1 MQPIVQ
7 TATTELIVDGERA
20 KQELTLIEEKIKTI
34 DKQIREARKTG
45 DAQLVKS
52 LKDQKN
58 QLLANRKALQK
69 EAIEVNKILNN
80 LSTAKPKELNA
91 TIRELTRQLSDPK
104 IKRGSQDWKF
114 LNEQIHR
121 CKKELNQVNAEL
133 QVGESRWAKANN
145 LIGKYAGMIGA
156 AIAVLTGI
164 TLAFSKF
171 RQERDALEESAADLK
186 ALTGLDDNSIS
197 WLKKQAQKLS
207 TTVTEEGIRIRQS
220 STEILEAY
228 KLVGSAKPEL
238 LGNKEALAEVTKQ
251 TLILA
256 SASGMR
262 LVDAVDATTL
272 ALNQYGDGADQA
284 ARYTNALAAGSKYGS
299 AAVESQ
305 TKAIKA
311 SGVAAA
317 SAKIPIEQLI
327 ATIETLG
334 EKGIK
339 DEIAGTGLKKFFL
352 TLQTGADSTNP
363 KVVGLNQALSNL
375 AKQQMTAADIK
386 AKFGEEGYNVAS
398 VLINEA
404 EKVEYYTKA
413 VTGTTVAIE
422 QAITKS
428 ETAAAK
434 RDQAKNK
441 LTELGIELIEQ
452 LNPAILSAM
461 NLTTSWTKKLVNLI
475 SWINKNSFEI
485 GLCISAIGLY
495 TVAVNRATLADKAK
509 VLWTEKDIT
518 AIRKLYLL
526 LASNPWIA
534 IGTAIAA
541 VTVYLYKY
549 VARISEAEKASR
561 EFRKEL
567 AKEQLEASFLFDALK
582 KANEGTD
589 TRRKLIQTINEKY
602 GQYLTNQLTEK
613 SNWEDIDT
621 ALKQVNSSLET
632 QIAMRMKSDAGSSI
646 TEGYI
651 DNIADKYDYI
661 RKQVASQSSD
671 EIANLYVADLKA
683 LMQAGG
689 KTAYEMSQELRKK
702 YAKDNSHNILTAS
715 GYRDLMRIKRATDEY
730 KQNMAELDQK
740 FAFMNSPTPP
750 SNSSTT
756 GGSGDG
762 KEEEK
767 KKSLLQIQK
776 DLRAEAEKMP
786 ETTEAEIAAKN
797 RKLEVIDAE
806 IARLKALGNVKKS
819 TELQSKKDAKKR
831 KEEEKQRKALE
842 KELKNSDQTYAAI
855 KNAEKAKYFNQE
867 IKNEALYNKHIEMI
881 EMASLDNRIR
891 LMKEY
896 GQKSD
901 TEEEKLMNKRI
912 AFLKKYGKKITL
924 SDYMGNVQ
932 PEEEKEDP
940 ELDGLIE
947 RTKRSYTYKQAALLD
962 QYQKG
967 LITQK
972 EYQEQERQLLE
983 EHLEQMLASRINFAN
998 QVSQI
1003 ASQAS
1008 QLVSIL
1014 SQREELAIENKY
1026 AAQLKAAKGNAA
1038 KTAALEEQME
1048 EEKKAVKKKYADID
1062 FAITAAQIIASTSAA
1077 IMQLWVKPGFP
1088 AAIPLTALVGATGIA
1103 QLLLANEQ
1111 RQQVKN
1117 LWTGGYTPSGPWDEP
1132 KGIVHSEEFVGNRF
1146 AVRNKAV
1153 NKVFKMIDVAQK
1165 NNTIA
1170 KINETDIIRA
1180 LGGLPVTSPVMEPVH
1195 PDAPSDP
1202 DPYITEALFLLST
1215 TIKDLKKQMQ
1225 EGTLARTYVTGDG
1238 GTKSARDKYDKM
1250 LKNVTRY
1257 SKKS

>member
-20 KQELTLIEEKIKTI
+20 KQELKLVKDRIKEV
-34 DKQIREARKTG
+34 DKELRKARKAG
-45 DAQLVKS
+45 DEQLVKS
-52 LKDQKN
+52 LKAQKN
-58 QLLANRKALQK
+58 QLIENRRALQQ
-69 EAIEVNKILNN
+69 EAVEVNRILNN
-80 LSTAKPKELNA
+80 LSSAKPKELNQ
-91 TIRELTRQLSDPK
+91 TIKSLTKQLNDPA
-104 IKRGSQDWKF
+104 IKRGSQEWKF
-114 LNEQIHR
+114 LNDQIHR
-121 CKKELNQVNAEL
+121 CRQELNQVNSEL
-133 QVGESRWAKANN
+133 QLGESRWTKANN

-156 AIAVLTGI
+156 VIAVLTGI

-186 ALTGLDDNSIS
+186 ALTGLDDDSIA
-197 WLKKQAQKLS
+197 WLRGQAQKLS

-305 TKAIKA
+305 TKAIKTT
-311 SGVAAA
+311 GVAAA

-327 ATIETLG
+327 GTIETLG

-352 TLQTGADSTNP
+352 TLQTGSDTTNP
-363 KVVGLNQALSNL
+363 KVVGLTQALENL
-375 AKQQMTAADIK
+375 SKQQMTAAEIK

-422 QAITKS
+422 QAVTKS

-441 LTELGIELIEQ
+441 LTELGIELIDQ

-461 NLTTSWTKKLVNLI
+461 NLTTSWTKKLVTLI
-475 SWINKNSFEI
+475 TWINKNKTEVAICTSI
-485 GLCISAIGLY
+485 IGLY
-495 TVAVNRATLADKAK
+495 TIAVNRSVLADKAK
-509 VLWTEKDIT
+509 AVWTGKLIASVQKLFLLLRNNPWSFWITVIT
-518 AIRKLYLL
+518 A
-526 LASNPWIA
+526 AGAA
-534 IGTAIAA
+534 I
-541 VTVYLYKY
+541 YKY
-549 VARISEAEKASR
+549 ATHISEAEKASR
-561 EFRKEL
+561 QFRKEL
-567 AKEQLEASFLFDALK
+567 AQEQLEAGYLFDALK
-582 KANEGTD
+582 KANKGTD
-589 TRRKLIQTINEKY
+589 TRRKLIQTINDKY

-613 SNWEDIDT
+613 SNWEDIDA
-621 ALKQVNSSLET
+621 ALKQVNTSLET
-632 QIAMRMKSDAGSSI
+632 QIAMRMKTEAGSSI

-651 DNIADKYDYI
+651 DNVAEKYDYI
-661 RKQVASQSSD
+661 RKQIVGQSSED
-671 EIANLYVADLKA
+671 IANLYVSDLKS
-683 LMQAGG
+683 LMQSGG
-689 KTAYEMSQELRKK
+689 KTAYEMFQEL
-702 YAKDNSHNILTAS
+702 KDRYGNVLTSSA
-715 GYRDLMRIKRATDEY
+715 YRDLMRIKRITEDY
-730 KQNMAELDQK
+730 KNDMAELDQK
-740 FAFMNSPTPP
+740 FSFMNPPTPP
-750 SNSSTT
+750 SSGSDT
-756 GGSGDG
+756 GGSGGG

-776 DLRAEAEKMP
+776 DLREEAEKMP

-797 RKLEVIDAE
+797 RKIEVIDTE
-806 IARLKALGNVKKS
+806 IARLKALGSIKKN
-819 TELQSKKDAKKR
+819 ESKQQKDA
-831 KEEEKQRKALE
+831 EKQKKALE
-842 KELKNSDQTYAAI
+842 KALKDSDQTFAAV
-855 KNAEKAKYFNQE
+855 KNSEKEKYYNQE

-891 LMKEY
+891 LMKEH

-901 TEEEKLMNKRI
+901 AEEEKLMNKRI
-912 AFLKKYGKKITL
+912 AFLKKYGKKL
-924 SDYMGNVQ
+924 NFADYIGDVKI
-932 PEEEKEDP
+932 EDEKEDP
-940 ELDGLIE
+940 EVERLIE
-947 RTKRSYTYKQAALLD
+947 RTKKSYEYKQAALLD
-962 QYQKG
+962 QYEKG

-972 EYQEQERQLLE
+972 EYQEQERELQE
-983 EHLEQMLASRINFAN
+983 EHLETMLSKQINYAN
-998 QVSQI
+998 QVAQI

-1008 QLVSIL
+1008 QLVSKL
-1014 SQREELAIENKY
+1014 SQSEELAIENKY
-1026 AAQLKAAKGNAA
+1026 AAQLKAAKGNAK

-1062 FAITAAQIIASTSAA
+1062 FAMTAAQIIANTAA
-1077 IMQLWVKPGFP
+1077 GVMQIWATTPFP
-1088 AAIPLTALVGATGIA
+1088 INIPLAALVGATGIA
-1103 QLLLANEQ
+1103 QLSIANKQ
-1111 RQQVKN
+1111 RQQIKN
-1117 LWTGGYTPSGPWDEP
+1117 LWTGGFTDQGPWDEP

-1170 KINETDIIRA
+1170 TINETDIMRA
-1180 LGGLPVTSPVMEPVH
+1180 LGGLPVNNTA
-1195 PDAPSDP
+1195 PDIVYQNTPAGTDSHV
-1202 DPYITEALFLLST
+1202 IETLMLLSST
-1215 TIKDLKKQMQ
+1215 VRDLKKQLQ
-1225 EGTLARTYVTGDG
+1225 EGTLARTYVTGEG
-1238 GTKSARDKYDKM
+1238 GTKTARDKYDKL

-1257 SKKS
+1257 TKKS

>member
-1 MQPIVQ
+1 MQPIQQ
-7 TATTELIVDGERA
+7 TATTELIIDGERA
-20 KQELTLIEEKIKTI
+20 KQELTLIEEKVKSV

-58 QLLANRKALQK
+58 QLLVNRKALQK
-69 EAIEVNKILNN
+69 EAIEVNRILNN

-114 LNEQIHR
+114 LNEQIRR
-121 CKKELNQVNAEL
+121 CKKELSQVNAEL
-133 QVGESRWAKANN
+133 QVGESRWTKANN

-156 AIAVLTGI
+156 VIAVLTGI

-186 ALTGLDDNSIS
+186 ALTGLDDDSIA
-197 WLKKQAQKLS
+197 WLKGQAQKLS

-256 SASGMR
+256 NASGMR

-305 TKAIKA
+305 TKAIKT

-327 ATIETLG
+327 GTIETLG

-352 TLQTGADSTNP
+352 TLQTGSDTTNP
-363 KVVGLNQALSNL
+363 KVVGLSKALENL
-375 AKQQMTAADIK
+375 SKQQMTAAEIK

-404 EKVEYYTKA
+404 EKVDYYTKA

-422 QAITKS
+422 QAMTKS

-441 LTELGIELIEQ
+441 LTELGIELIDQ

-475 SWINKNSFEI
+475 SWISKNSSEI
-485 GLCISAIGLY
+485 GLCAGAIAVY
-495 TVAVNRATLADKAK
+495 TVAVNSSVIADKAK
-509 VLWTEKDIT
+509 ALWTGKVIT
-518 AIRKLYLL
+518 SVRKLYLL

-534 IGTAIAA
+534 VGTAIAA
-541 VTVYLYKY
+541 ATIYLYKY
-549 VARISEAEKASR
+549 VTQTSEAEKASR

-567 AKEQLEASFLFDALK
+567 AQEQLEAGFLFDALK
-582 KANEGTD
+582 KTNEGTD

-632 QIAMRMKSDAGSSI
+632 QIAMKMKTNAGSSI
-646 TEGYI
+646 TENYI
-651 DNIADKYDYI
+651 DNVADKYNYI
-661 RKQVASQSSD
+661 RKQIAGQSSED
-671 EIANLYVADLKA
+671 IANIYVSDLKA
-683 LMQAGG
+683 MMQAGG
-689 KTAYEMSQELRKK
+689 KTAYEMFEELKGR
-702 YAKDNSHNILTAS
+702 YGNVLTSSA
-715 GYRDLMRIKRATDEY
+715 YRDLMRIKRLSDDY
-730 KQNMAELDQK
+730 KQDMAELDQK
-740 FAFMNSPTPP
+740 FTFMTPPTPSESP
-750 SNSSTT
+750 GTS
-756 GGSGDG
+756 GSGG
-762 KEEEK
+762 EGSEEDK
-767 KKSLLQIQK
+767 KKSLLLIQK
-776 DLRAEAEKMP
+776 ELREEAEKMP

-797 RKLEVIDAE
+797 RKIEVIDAE
-806 IARLKALGNVKKS
+806 IARLKSLGNLKR
-819 TELQSKKDAKKR
+819 TQSKQD
-831 KEEEKQRKALE
+831 KEEAKQKKALE
-842 KELKNSDQTYAAI
+842 KALKDSDQTFAAV
-855 KNAEKAKYFNQE
+855 KNAEKAKYYNQE

-891 LMKEY
+891 LMKEH
-896 GQKSD
+896 GQKSNA
-901 TEEEKLMNKRI
+901 EEEKLMNKRI
-912 AFLKKYGKKITL
+912 AFLKKYGKKL
-924 SDYMGNVQ
+924 NFADYIGDVKV
-932 PEEEKEDP
+932 EDEKEDP
-940 ELDGLIE
+940 EVERLIE
-947 RTKRSYTYKQAALLD
+947 RTKRSYEYKQAALID
-962 QYQKG
+962 QYEKG

-972 EYQEQERQLLE
+972 EYQEQERELQE
-983 EHLEQMLASRINFAN
+983 EHLETMLSKQINYAN
-998 QVSQI
+998 QVAQI

-1008 QLVSIL
+1008 QLVSKL
-1014 SQREELAIENKY
+1014 SQSEELAIENKY
-1026 AAQLKAAKGNAA
+1026 AAQLKAAKGNAK

-1062 FAITAAQIIASTSAA
+1062 FAITAAQIIATTSAA

-1088 AAIPLTALVGATGIA
+1088 AAIPLSVLVGATGVA
-1103 QLLLANEQ
+1103 QLALANKQ
-1111 RQQVKN
+1111 RQQIKN
-1117 LWTGGYTPSGPWDEP
+1117 LWTGGYTDQGPWDEP

-1170 KINETDIIRA
+1170 TINETDIIRA
-1180 LGGLPVTSPVMEPVH
+1180 LGGLPVMNPGTNPVYQNTPTE
-1195 PDAPSDP
+1195 P
-1202 DPYITEALFLLST
+1202 DPYITEALFLLSS

-1238 GTKSARDKYDKM
+1238 GTKTARDKFDKL

-1257 SKKS
+1257 TKKS

>member
-20 KQELTLIEEKIKTI
+20 KQELELVKDRIKEV
-34 DKQIREARKTG
+34 DKELRKARKNG
-45 DAQLVKS
+45 DEQLEKS
-52 LKDQKN
+52 LKAQKN
-58 QLLANRKALQK
+58 QLIENRRALQQ
-69 EAIEVNKILNN
+69 EAVEVNRILNN
-80 LSTAKPKELNA
+80 LSSAKPKELNQ
-91 TIRELTRQLSDPK
+91 TIKSLTKQLNDPA
-104 IKRGSQDWKF
+104 IKRGSQEWKF
-114 LNEQIHR
+114 LNDQIHQCR
-121 CKKELNQVNAEL
+121 RELNQVNSEL
-133 QVGESRWAKANN
+133 QLSESRWAKANN
-145 LIGKYAGMIGA
+145 LISKYAGMIGA

-186 ALTGLDDNSIS
+186 ALTGLDDNSIA

-305 TKAIKA
+305 TKAIKT

-363 KVVGLNQALSNL
+363 RVVGLTQALENL

-422 QAITKS
+422 QAVTKS

-461 NLTTSWTKKLVNLI
+461 NLTTSWTKKLVTLI
-475 SWINKNSFEI
+475 TWINKNKTEVAICTSI
-485 GLCISAIGLY
+485 IGLY
-495 TVAVNRATLADKAK
+495 TIAVNRSVLADKAK
-509 VLWTEKDIT
+509 VLWTEKVVT
-518 AIRKLYLL
+518 GLKKMYLVL
-526 LASNPWIA
+526 KSNPWVA
-534 IGTAIAA
+534 LGTVVLGASVA
-541 VTVYLYKY
+541 LYKY
-549 VARISEAEKASR
+549 ATRTTEAEKASR
-561 EFRKEL
+561 NFHKEL
-567 AKEQLEASFLFDALK
+567 SKEQMEAGLLFDALK
-582 KANEGTD
+582 RANEGTD
-589 TRRKLIQTINEKY
+589 TRRQLIQTINEKY
-602 GQYLTNQLTEK
+602 GQFLSNQLTEK
-613 SNWEDIDT
+613 SNWEEINT

-632 QIAMRMKSDAGSSI
+632 QIAMRIKTDTGSTI

-651 DNIADKYDYI
+651 NDVVDDYEKM
-661 RKQVASQSSD
+661 RTLVSKRSSKD
-671 EIANLYVADLKA
+671 IANHLVSDLKQ
-683 LMQAGG
+683 LIQAGTKNTG
-689 KTAYEMSQELRKK
+689 EIYSELQGR
-702 YAKDNSHNILTAS
+702 YNNVVQYD
-715 GYRDLMRIKRATDEY
+715 GYKLIAEIKRRTAQY
-730 KQNMAELDQK
+730 KQSMAKLDEK
-740 FAFMNSPTPP
+740 FSFATPP
-750 SNSSTT
+750 SPHPENSGT
-756 GGSGDG
+756 GGANG
-762 KEEEK
+762 KSSEEEK

-776 DLRAEAEKMP
+776 ELREEAEKMP

-797 RKLEVIDAE
+797 RKIEVIDTE
-806 IARLKALGNVKKS
+806 IARLKSLGSIKKND
-819 TELQSKKDAKKR
+819 SKQQ
-831 KEEEKQRKALE
+831 KEEQKQKKALE
-842 KELKNSDQTYAAI
+842 KALKDSDQTFAAA
-855 KNAEKAKYFNQE
+855 KNAEKAKFYNQE

-891 LMKEY
+891 LMKEH

-901 TEEEKLMNKRI
+901 AEEEKLMNKRI
-912 AFLKKYGKKITL
+912 AFLKNYGKKLTL
-924 SDYMGNVQ
+924 SDYMGDVK

-940 ELDGLIE
+940 EVDRLIE
-947 RTKRSYTYKQAALLD
+947 RTKRSYAYKQAALLD

-972 EYQEQERQLLE
+972 EYQEQERELQE
-983 EHLEQMLASRINFAN
+983 EHLNTMLSAQINYAN
-998 QVSQI
+998 QVAQV

-1008 QLVSIL
+1008 QLVSQL
-1014 SQREELAIENKY
+1014 CQREELAVENKY
-1026 AAQLKAAKGNAA
+1026 AAQLKAAKGNAT

-1048 EEKKAVKKKYADID
+1048 EEKKAIKKKYADID

-1077 IMQLWVKPGFP
+1077 IMELWVKPGFP
-1088 AAIPLTALVGATGIA
+1088 AAIPLTALVGATGLA

-1117 LWTGGYTPSGPWDEP
+1117 LWVGGYTPSGPWDEP

-1180 LGGLPVTSPVMEPVH
+1180 LGGLPVMNPDIAPVYEN
-1195 PDAPSDP
+1195 APSEP
-1202 DPYITEALFLLST
+1202 DPYITEALYLLTT

-1238 GTKSARDKYDKM
+1238 GTKTARDKYDKL

-1257 SKKS
+1257 TKKS

>member
-7 TATTELIVDGERA
+7 TATTELIVDGEQA
-20 KQELTLIEEKIKTI
+20 KKVLSDINAQIKDV
-34 DKQIREARKTG
+34 DKQIRIARKAG
-45 DAQLVKS
+45 DKQLVKS

-58 QLLANRKALQK
+58 QLLANRRAIEK

-80 LSTAKPKELNA
+80 LSTAKPKELNQ
-91 TIRELTRQLSDPK
+91 TIRELTKQLSDPK
-104 IKRGSQDWKF
+104 IKRGSKDWKF
-114 LNEQIHR
+114 LSEQIQR

-133 QVGESRWAKANN
+133 QVGESRWTKANN

-156 AIAVLTGI
+156 AIAMLTGI
-164 TLAFSKF
+164 TLAISKF
-171 RQERDALEESAADLK
+171 RDERNKKEEAAADLK
-186 ALTGLDDNSIS
+186 ALTGLDDNSIK
-197 WLKKQAQKLS
+197 WLTQQAVKLS
-207 TTVTEEGIRIRQS
+207 TTVSEEGIRIRQS
-220 STEILEAY
+220 STEILDAF

-256 SASGMR
+256 SASGMK
-262 LVDAVDATTL
+262 LTDAVDAVTL

-305 TKAIKA
+305 TKAIKN

-317 SAKIPIEQLI
+317 SAGVSIEQLI
-327 ATIETLG
+327 GTIETLG

-352 TLQTGADSTNP
+352 TLQTGTDSTNP
-363 KVVGLNQALSNL
+363 KVVGLTQALTNL
-375 AKQQMTAADIK
+375 AKQQMTASDIK
-386 AKFGEEGYNVAS
+386 AKFGEEGYNVAA

-404 EKVEYYTKA
+404 EKVENYTKA

-441 LTELGIELIEQ
+441 LSEIGIELIET
-452 LNPAILSAM
+452 LNPAIMGAM
-461 NLTTSWTKKLVNLI
+461 NLTTSWTKKLVTLL
-475 SWINKNSFEI
+475 SWMDKNRTEVA
-485 GLCISAIGLY
+485 LCTSVIVFY
-495 TVAVNRATLADKAK
+495 TTAVNASILADKAK
-509 VLWTEKDIT
+509 TVWTGKVIVSVQ
-518 AIRKLYLL
+518 KLFLIL
-526 LASNPWIA
+526 RNNPW
-534 IGTAIAA
+534 TALA
-541 VTVYLYKY
+541 TVIMTATVSIYKF
-549 VARISEAEKASR
+549 ATRTTEAEKASR
-561 EFRKEL
+561 QFRKEL
-567 AKEQLEASFLFDALK
+567 AQEQLEAGYLFDALK
-582 KANEGTD
+582 KTNESTE
-589 TRRKLIQTINEKY
+589 TRQKLIQTINDKY

-613 SNWEDIDT
+613 SNWKEIDT

-632 QIAMRMKSDAGSSI
+632 QVAMRMKTEAGSAI
-646 TEGYI
+646 TEDYI
-651 DNIADKYDYI
+651 DDVADKYDYI
-661 RKQVASQSSD
+661 RKQIVEQSSED
-671 EIANLYVADLKA
+671 VANLYVSDLKS

-689 KTAYEMSQELRKK
+689 KTAYEMSKELKES
-702 YAKDNSHNILTAS
+702 YGNVLTSSA
-715 GYRDLMRIKRATDEY
+715 YRDLMRIKRLTDKY
-730 KQNMAELDQK
+730 KREMNELDQK
-740 FAFMNSPTPP
+740 FAFMNTSSRL
-750 SNSSTT
+750 SNV
-756 GGSGDG
+756 SGADSVNG
-762 KEEEK
+762 KEEEEK
-767 KKSLLQIQK
+767 NKSLLQIQK
-776 DLRAEAEKMP
+776 DLREEAEKMP
-786 ETTEAEIAAKN
+786 ETTEAEIIAKN
-797 RKLEVIDAE
+797 RKIEVIDTE
-806 IARLKALGNVKKS
+806 IARLKALGIIKKS
-819 TELQSKKDAKKR
+819 TELQDKKDAKKK

-842 KELKNSDQTYAAI
+842 KALKDSDQTFAAI
-855 KNAEKAKYFNQE
+855 KNAEKAKFYNQE
-867 IKNEALYNKHIEMI
+867 IKNEALFNKHIEMI
-881 EMASLDNRIR
+881 EMASLDSRIQ
-891 LMKEY
+891 LMKQF

-901 TEEEKLMNKRI
+901 MEAEKLMNKRI

-924 SDYMGNVQ
+924 SDYMGDVQ

-940 ELDGLIE
+940 EVDRLIE
-947 RTKRSYTYKQAALLD
+947 RTKKSYAYKQAALLD

-972 EYQEQERQLLE
+972 EYQEQERELLE
-983 EHLEQMLASRINFAN
+983 EHLEQMLASRINFSN
-998 QVSQI
+998 QASQV

-1008 QLVSIL
+1008 QLVSTL
-1014 SQREELAIENKY
+1014 SQREELAVENKY
-1026 AAQLKAAKGNAA
+1026 AAQLKAAKGNAT

-1117 LWTGGYTPSGPWDEP
+1117 LWTGGYTDSGKWDEP
-1132 KGIVHSEEFVGNRF
+1132 KGIVHAEEFVGNRF

-1153 NKVFKMIDVAQK
+1153 NKVFRMIDVAQK

-1170 KINETDIIRA
+1170 TINESDIIKT
-1180 LGGLPVTSPVMEPVH
+1180 LGGQPVINPATNPIYPN
-1195 PDAPSDP
+1195 APTEP
-1202 DPYITEALFLLST
+1202 DPYLTEAFYLLST
-1215 TIKDLKKQMQ
+1215 TIKDLKIQLQ
-1225 EGTLARTYVTGDG
+1225 NGTLARTYVTGDG

-1257 SKKS
+1257 SKKV

>member
-1 MQPIVQ
+1 MQPIQQ
-7 TATTELIVDGERA
+7 TATTELIIDGERA
-20 KQELTLIEEKIKTI
+20 KQELTLIEEKVKSV

-69 EAIEVNKILNN
+69 EAIEVNRILNN

-114 LNEQIHR
+114 LNDQIRR
-121 CKKELNQVNAEL
+121 CKKELSQVNAEL
-133 QVGESRWAKANN
+133 QVGESRWTKANN

-156 AIAVLTGI
+156 VIAVLTGI

-186 ALTGLDDNSIS
+186 ALTGLDDDSIA
-197 WLKKQAQKLS
+197 WLKGQAQKLS

-305 TKAIKA
+305 TKAIKT

-327 ATIETLG
+327 GTIETLG

-352 TLQTGADSTNP
+352 TLQTGSDTTNP
-363 KVVGLNQALSNL
+363 KVVGLTQALENL
-375 AKQQMTAADIK
+375 NKQQMTAAEIK

-422 QAITKS
+422 QAVTKS

-441 LTELGIELIEQ
+441 LTELGIELIDQ

-461 NLTTSWTKKLVNLI
+461 NLTTSWTKKLVTLI
-475 SWINKNSFEI
+475 TWINKNKTEVALCTGII
-485 GLCISAIGLY
+485 GIY
-495 TVAVNRATLADKAK
+495 TVAVNRSVLADKTKA
-509 VLWTEKDIT
+509 LWTGNVVAGLK
-518 AIRKLYLL
+518 KLYLVL
-526 LASNPWIA
+526 KSNPWVTL
-534 IGTAIAA
+534 GTLILGASVA
-541 VTVYLYKY
+541 LYKY
-549 VARISEAEKASR
+549 ATRTSEAEKASR
-561 EFRKEL
+561 DFRKEL
-567 AKEQLEASFLFDALK
+567 AKEQMEAGLLFDALK
-582 KANEGTD
+582 RANEGTN
-589 TRRKLIQTINEKY
+589 TRRQLIQTINEKY
-602 GQYLTNQLTEK
+602 GQFLSNQLTEK
-613 SNWEDIDT
+613 SNWEEINT

-632 QIAMRMKSDAGSSI
+632 QIAMRIKTETGSTI

-651 DNIADKYDYI
+651 NDVVDDYEKM
-661 RKQVASQSSD
+661 RTLVSKRSSKD
-671 EIANLYVADLKA
+671 IANHLVSDLKQ
-683 LMQAGG
+683 LIQAGTKNTG
-689 KTAYEMSQELRKK
+689 EIYSELQGRYNNVVQYDGYKLISEIKQRTA
-702 YAKDNSHNILTAS
+702 
-715 GYRDLMRIKRATDEY
+715 EY
-730 KQNMAELDQK
+730 KRSMAELDEK
-740 FAFMNSPTPP
+740 FSFTTTPSPH
-750 SNSSTT
+750 SNSSGTGNAGG
-756 GGSGDG
+756 GGS
-762 KEEEK
+762 EEEK

-776 DLRAEAEKMP
+776 DLREEAEKMP

-797 RKLEVIDAE
+797 RKIEVIDAE
-806 IARLKALGNVKKS
+806 IARLKSLGNLKG
-819 TELQSKKDAKKR
+819 TQAKQD
-831 KEEEKQRKALE
+831 KEEAKQKKALE
-842 KELKNSDQTYAAI
+842 KALKDSDQTFAVV
-855 KNAEKAKYFNQE
+855 KNAEKAKYYNQE

-881 EMASLDNRIR
+881 EMASLDNRIH
-891 LMKEY
+891 LMKEH

-901 TEEEKLMNKRI
+901 AEEEKLMNKRI
-912 AFLKKYGKKITL
+912 AFLKKYGKKLNFT
-924 SDYMGNVQ
+924 DYIDDIKV
-932 PEEEKEDP
+932 EEEKEDP
-940 ELDGLIE
+940 EVERLIE
-947 RTKRSYTYKQAALLD
+947 RTKKSYEYKQAALLD
-962 QYQKG
+962 QYEKG

-972 EYQEQERQLLE
+972 EYQEQERELQE
-983 EHLEQMLASRINFAN
+983 EHLETMLSKQINYAN
-998 QVSQI
+998 QVAQI

-1008 QLVSIL
+1008 QLVSKL
-1014 SQREELAIENKY
+1014 SQSEELTIENKY
-1026 AAQLKAAKGNAA
+1026 AAQLKAAKGNAK

-1062 FAITAAQIIASTSAA
+1062 FAITAAQIIATTSAA

-1088 AAIPLTALVGATGIA
+1088 AAIPLSVLVGATGVA
-1103 QLLLANEQ
+1103 QLALANKQ
-1111 RQQVKN
+1111 RQQIKN
-1117 LWTGGYTPSGPWDEP
+1117 LWTGGYTDQGPWDEP

-1153 NKVFKMIDVAQK
+1153 NKVFKMIDIAQK

-1170 KINETDIIRA
+1170 TINETDIMRA
-1180 LGGLPVTSPVMEPVH
+1180 LGDLPVNNTAPDIVYQNSP
-1195 PDAPSDP
+1195 AGTDP
-1202 DPYITEALFLLST
+1202 HIIETLMLLST
-1215 TIKDLKKQMQ
+1215 TVNDLKKQLQ

-1238 GTKSARDKYDKM
+1238 GTKTARDKYDKL

-1257 SKKS
+1257 TKKS

>member
-1 MQPIVQ
+1 MQPIQQ
-7 TATTELIVDGERA
+7 TATTELIIDGERA
-20 KQELTLIEEKIKTI
+20 KQELTLIEEKVKSV

-69 EAIEVNKILNN
+69 EAIEVNRILNN

-114 LNEQIHR
+114 LNDQIRR
-121 CKKELNQVNAEL
+121 CKKELSQVNAEL
-133 QVGESRWAKANN
+133 QVGESRWTKANN

-156 AIAVLTGI
+156 VIAVLTGI

-186 ALTGLDDNSIS
+186 ALTGLDDDSIA
-197 WLKKQAQKLS
+197 WLKGQAQKLS

-305 TKAIKA
+305 TKAIKT

-327 ATIETLG
+327 GTIETLG

-352 TLQTGADSTNP
+352 TLQTGSDTTNP
-363 KVVGLNQALSNL
+363 KVVGLSKALENL
-375 AKQQMTAADIK
+375 SKQQMTAAEIK

-404 EKVEYYTKA
+404 EKVDYYTKA

-422 QAITKS
+422 QAMTKS

-441 LTELGIELIEQ
+441 LTELGIELIDQ

-461 NLTTSWTKKLVNLI
+461 NLTTSWTKKLVTLI
-475 SWINKNSFEI
+475 TWINKNKTEVALCTGII
-485 GLCISAIGLY
+485 GIY
-495 TVAVNRATLADKAK
+495 TVAVNRSVLADKTKA
-509 VLWTEKDIT
+509 LWTGNVVAGLK
-518 AIRKLYLL
+518 KLYLVL
-526 LASNPWIA
+526 KSNPWVA
-534 IGTAIAA
+534 LGTLILGASVA
-541 VTVYLYKY
+541 LYKY
-549 VARISEAEKASR
+549 ATRTSEAEKASR
-561 EFRKEL
+561 DFRKEL
-567 AKEQLEASFLFDALK
+567 AKEQMEAGLLFDALK
-582 KANEGTD
+582 RTNEGTD
-589 TRRKLIQTINEKY
+589 TRRQLIQTINEKY
-602 GQYLTNQLTEK
+602 GQFLSNQLTEK
-613 SNWEDIDT
+613 SNWEEINT

-632 QIAMRMKSDAGSSI
+632 QIAMRIKTETGSTI

-651 DNIADKYDYI
+651 NDVVDDYEKM
-661 RKQVASQSSD
+661 RTLVSKRSSKD
-671 EIANLYVADLKA
+671 IANHLVSDLKQ
-683 LMQAGG
+683 LIQAGTKNTG
-689 KTAYEMSQELRKK
+689 EIYSELQGR
-702 YAKDNSHNILTAS
+702 YNNVVQYD
-715 GYRDLMRIKRATDEY
+715 GYRLISEIKQRTAEY
-730 KQNMAELDQK
+730 RRSMAELDEK
-740 FAFMNSPTPP
+740 FSFTTTPSPH
-750 SNSSTT
+750 SNGSGTGNAGS
-756 GGSGDG
+756 GGS
-762 KEEEK
+762 EEEK

-776 DLRAEAEKMP
+776 DLREEAEKMP

-797 RKLEVIDAE
+797 RKIEVIDAE
-806 IARLKALGNVKKS
+806 IARLKSLGNLKG
-819 TELQSKKDAKKR
+819 TQAKQD
-831 KEEEKQRKALE
+831 KEEAKQKKALE
-842 KELKNSDQTYAAI
+842 KALKDSDQTFAAV
-855 KNAEKAKYFNQE
+855 KNAEKAKYYNQE

-891 LMKEY
+891 LMKEH
-896 GQKSD
+896 GKKSD
-901 TEEEKLMNKRI
+901 AEEEKLMNKRI
-912 AFLKKYGKKITL
+912 AFLKKYGKKL
-924 SDYMGNVQ
+924 NFADYIGDVKV
-932 PEEEKEDP
+932 EDEKEDP
-940 ELDGLIE
+940 EVERLIE
-947 RTKRSYTYKQAALLD
+947 RTKRSYEYKQAALID
-962 QYQKG
+962 QYEKG

-972 EYQEQERQLLE
+972 EYQEQERELQE
-983 EHLEQMLASRINFAN
+983 EHLETMLSKQINYAN
-998 QVSQI
+998 QVAQI

-1008 QLVSIL
+1008 QLVSKL
-1014 SQREELAIENKY
+1014 SQSEELAIENKY
-1026 AAQLKAAKGNAA
+1026 AAQLKAAKGNAK

-1062 FAITAAQIIASTSAA
+1062 FAITAAQIIATTSAA

-1088 AAIPLTALVGATGIA
+1088 AAIPLSVLVGATGVA
-1103 QLLLANEQ
+1103 QLALANKQ
-1111 RQQVKN
+1111 RQQIKN
-1117 LWTGGYTPSGPWDEP
+1117 LWTGGYTDQGPWDEP

-1170 KINETDIIRA
+1170 TINETDIIRA
-1180 LGGLPVTSPVMEPVH
+1180 LGGLPVMNPGTNPVYQNTPTE
-1195 PDAPSDP
+1195 P
-1202 DPYITEALFLLST
+1202 DPYITEALFLLSS

-1238 GTKSARDKYDKM
+1238 GTKTARDKFDKL

-1257 SKKS
+1257 TKKS

>member
-1 MQPIVQ
+1 MQPIQQ
-7 TATTELIVDGERA
+7 TATTELIIDGERA
-20 KQELTLIEEKIKTI
+20 KQELTLIEEKVKSV

-69 EAIEVNKILNN
+69 EAIEVNRILNN

-114 LNEQIHR
+114 LNDQIRR
-121 CKKELNQVNAEL
+121 CKKELSQVNAEL
-133 QVGESRWAKANN
+133 QVGESRWTKANN
-145 LIGKYAGMIGA
+145 LIGKYAGMIGTV
-156 AIAVLTGI
+156 IAVLTGI

-186 ALTGLDDNSIS
+186 ALTGLDDDSIA
-197 WLKKQAQKLS
+197 WLKGQAQKLS

-305 TKAIKA
+305 TKAIKT

-327 ATIETLG
+327 GTIETLG

-339 DEIAGTGLKKFFL
+339 DEIAGTGLTKFFL
-352 TLQTGADSTNP
+352 TLQTGSDTTNP
-363 KVVGLNQALSNL
+363 KVVGLTQALENL
-375 AKQQMTAADIK
+375 SKQQMTAADIK

-422 QAITKS
+422 QAVTKS

-441 LTELGIELIEQ
+441 LTELGIELIDQ

-475 SWINKNSFEI
+475 SWISKNSSEI
-485 GLCISAIGLY
+485 GLCAGAIAVY
-495 TVAVNRATLADKAK
+495 TIAVNSSVIADKAK
-509 VLWTEKDIT
+509 ALWTGKVIT
-518 AIRKLYLL
+518 SVRKLYLL
-526 LASNPWIA
+526 LASNPWVA
-534 IGTAIAA
+534 VGTAIAA
-541 VTVYLYKY
+541 ATIYLYKY
-549 VARISEAEKASR
+549 VTQTSEAEKASR

-567 AKEQLEASFLFDALK
+567 AQEQLEAGFLFDALK

-632 QIAMRMKSDAGSSI
+632 QIAMKMKTNAGSSI
-646 TEGYI
+646 TENYI
-651 DNIADKYDYI
+651 DNVADKYDYI
-661 RKQVASQSSD
+661 RKQVAGQSSED
-671 EIANLYVADLKA
+671 IANIYVSDLKA
-683 LMQAGG
+683 MMQAGG
-689 KTAYEMSQELRKK
+689 KTAYEMFDELKGR
-702 YAKDNSHNILTAS
+702 YGNVLTSSA
-715 GYRDLMRIKRATDEY
+715 YRDLMRIKRLSDDY
-730 KQNMAELDQK
+730 KQDMVELDQK
-740 FAFMNSPTPP
+740 FTFMTPP
-750 SNSSTT
+750 AHSESSGT
-756 GGSGDG
+756 GGSGG
-762 KEEEK
+762 GSGEEEK

-776 DLRAEAEKMP
+776 DLREEAEKMP

-797 RKLEVIDAE
+797 RKIEVIDAE
-806 IARLKALGNVKKS
+806 IARLKSLGNLKG
-819 TELQSKKDAKKR
+819 TQAKQD
-831 KEEEKQRKALE
+831 KEEAKQKKALE
-842 KELKNSDQTYAAI
+842 KALKDSDQTFAVV
-855 KNAEKAKYFNQE
+855 KNAEKAKYYNQE

-891 LMKEY
+891 LMKEH

-901 TEEEKLMNKRI
+901 AEEEKLMNKRI
-912 AFLKKYGKKITL
+912 AFLKKYGKKLNFT
-924 SDYMGNVQ
+924 DYIGDIKV
-932 PEEEKEDP
+932 EEEKEDP
-940 ELDGLIE
+940 EVERLIE
-947 RTKRSYTYKQAALLD
+947 RTKKSYEYKQAALLD
-962 QYQKG
+962 QYEKG

-972 EYQEQERQLLE
+972 EYQEQERELQE
-983 EHLEQMLASRINFAN
+983 EHLETMLSKQINYAN
-998 QVSQI
+998 QVAQI

-1008 QLVSIL
+1008 QLVSKL
-1014 SQREELAIENKY
+1014 SQSEELAIENKY
-1026 AAQLKAAKGNAA
+1026 AAQLKAAKGNAK

-1062 FAITAAQIIASTSAA
+1062 FAITAAQIIATTSAA

-1088 AAIPLTALVGATGIA
+1088 AAIPLSVLVGATGVA
-1103 QLLLANEQ
+1103 QLALANKQ
-1111 RQQVKN
+1111 RQQIKN
-1117 LWTGGYTPSGPWDEP
+1117 LWTGGYTDQGPWDEP

-1170 KINETDIIRA
+1170 TINETDIIRA
-1180 LGGLPVTSPVMEPVH
+1180 LGGLSVTNPGTNPVYQNTPTE
-1195 PDAPSDP
+1195 P
-1202 DPYITEALFLLST
+1202 DPYITEALFLLSS

-1238 GTKSARDKYDKM
+1238 GTKTARDKFDKL

-1257 SKKS
+1257 TKKS

>member
-7 TATTELIVDGERA
+7 TATTELIIDGEQA
-20 KQELTLIEEKIKTI
+20 KQELSLINEKVKSV
-34 DKQIREARKTG
+34 DKQIRDARKAG

-58 QLLANRKALQK
+58 QLLANRKTLQR
-69 EAIEVNKILNN
+69 EAIEVNRILNN
-80 LSTAKPKELNA
+80 LSTAKPKELNE
-91 TIRELTRQLSDPK
+91 TIRTLTKQLSDPK

-114 LNEQIHR
+114 LNEQIRR
-121 CKKELNQVNAEL
+121 CKKELSQVNAEL
-133 QVGESRWAKANN
+133 QVGESRWTKANN

-156 AIAVLTGI
+156 VIAILTGI

-186 ALTGLDDNSIS
+186 ALTGLDDDSIA
-197 WLKKQAQKLS
+197 WLKGQAQKLS
-207 TTVTEEGIRIRQS
+207 TTITEEGIRIRQS
-220 STEILEAY
+220 STQILEAY

-305 TKAIKA
+305 TKAIKT

-327 ATIETLG
+327 GTIETLG

-352 TLQTGADSTNP
+352 TLQTGSDTTNP
-363 KVVGLNQALSNL
+363 KVVGLSKALENL
-375 AKQQMTAADIK
+375 SKQQMTAAEIK

-422 QAITKS
+422 QAVTKS

-441 LTELGIELIEQ
+441 LTELGIELIDQ

-475 SWINKNSFEI
+475 SWISKNSSEI
-485 GLCISAIGLY
+485 GLCAGAIAVY
-495 TVAVNRATLADKAK
+495 TIAVNSSVIADKAK
-509 VLWTEKDIT
+509 ALWTGKVIT
-518 AIRKLYLL
+518 SVRKLYLL
-526 LASNPWIA
+526 LASNPWVA
-534 IGTAIAA
+534 VGTAIAA
-541 VTVYLYKY
+541 ASIYLYKY
-549 VARISEAEKASR
+549 VTQTSEAEKASR

-567 AKEQLEASFLFDALK
+567 AQEQLEAGFLFNALK

-632 QIAMRMKSDAGSSI
+632 QIAMKMKTNAGSSI
-646 TEGYI
+646 TENYI
-651 DNIADKYDYI
+651 DNVADKYDYI
-661 RKQVASQSSD
+661 RKQVAGQSSED
-671 EIANLYVADLKA
+671 IANIYVSDLKA
-683 LMQAGG
+683 MMQAGG
-689 KTAYEMSQELRKK
+689 KTAYEMFEELKGR
-702 YAKDNSHNILTAS
+702 YGNVLTSSA
-715 GYRDLMRIKRATDEY
+715 YRDLMRIKRLADDY
-730 KQNMAELDQK
+730 KQDMAELDQK
-740 FAFMNSPTPP
+740 FSFMDSPAPL
-750 SNSSTT
+750 SKGSSTGSDT
-756 GGSGDG
+756 GQ
-762 KEEEK
+762 EEEK

-806 IARLKALGNVKKS
+806 IARLKSLGNLKG
-819 TELQSKKDAKKR
+819 TQAKQD
-831 KEEEKQRKALE
+831 KEEAKQKKALE
-842 KELKNSDQTYAAI
+842 KALKNSDQTFAAV
-855 KNAEKAKYFNQE
+855 KNAEKEKYYNQE

-891 LMKEY
+891 LMKEH

-901 TEEEKLMNKRI
+901 AEEEKLMNKRI
-912 AFLKKYGKKITL
+912 AFLKKYGKKLNFT
-924 SDYMGNVQ
+924 DYIGDIKV
-932 PEEEKEDP
+932 EEEKEDP
-940 ELDGLIE
+940 EVERLIE
-947 RTKRSYTYKQAALLD
+947 RTKKSYEYKQAALLD
-962 QYQKG
+962 QYEKG

-972 EYQEQERQLLE
+972 EYQEQERELQE
-983 EHLEQMLASRINFAN
+983 EHLETMLSKQINYAN
-998 QVSQI
+998 QVAQI

-1008 QLVSIL
+1008 QLVSKL
-1014 SQREELAIENKY
+1014 SQSEELAIENKY
-1026 AAQLKAAKGNAA
+1026 AAQLKAAKGNAK

-1062 FAITAAQIIASTSAA
+1062 FAITAAQIIATTSAA

-1088 AAIPLTALVGATGIA
+1088 AAIPLSVLVGATGVA
-1103 QLLLANEQ
+1103 QLALANKQ
-1111 RQQVKN
+1111 RQQIKN

-1153 NKVFKMIDVAQK
+1153 NKVFKMIDVAQR

-1170 KINETDIIRA
+1170 TINETDILRV
-1180 LGGLPVTSPVMEPVH
+1180 LGGLPVTNTA
-1195 PDAPSDP
+1195 PDIVYQDVPNGTDP
-1202 DPYITEALFLLST
+1202 HIIETLMLLSST
-1215 TIKDLKKQMQ
+1215 VRDLKKQLQ
-1225 EGTLARTYVTGDG
+1225 EGTVARTYVTGDG
-1238 GTKSARDKYDKM
+1238 GTKTARDKYDK
-1250 LKNVTRY
+1250 LIKNVTRY
-1257 SKKS
+1257 TKKS

>member
-1 MQPIVQ
+1 MQPIQQ
-7 TATTELIVDGERA
+7 TATTELIIDGERA
-20 KQELTLIEEKIKTI
+20 KQELTLIEEKVKSV

-69 EAIEVNKILNN
+69 EAIEVNRILNN

-114 LNEQIHR
+114 LNDQIRR
-121 CKKELNQVNAEL
+121 CKKELSQVNAEL
-133 QVGESRWAKANN
+133 QVGESRWTKANN

-156 AIAVLTGI
+156 VIAVLTGI

-186 ALTGLDDNSIS
+186 ALTGLDDDSIA
-197 WLKKQAQKLS
+197 WLKGQAQKLS

-305 TKAIKA
+305 TKAIKT

-327 ATIETLG
+327 GTIETLG

-352 TLQTGADSTNP
+352 TLQTGSDTTNP
-363 KVVGLNQALSNL
+363 KVVGLTQALENL
-375 AKQQMTAADIK
+375 SKQQMTAADIK

-422 QAITKS
+422 QAVTKS

-441 LTELGIELIEQ
+441 LTELGIELIDQ

-475 SWINKNSFEI
+475 SWISKNSSEI
-485 GLCISAIGLY
+485 GLCAGAIAVY
-495 TVAVNRATLADKAK
+495 TIAVNSSVIADKAK
-509 VLWTEKDIT
+509 ALWTGKVIT
-518 AIRKLYLL
+518 SVRKLYLL
-526 LASNPWIA
+526 LASNPWVA
-534 IGTAIAA
+534 VGTAIAA
-541 VTVYLYKY
+541 ATIYLYKY
-549 VARISEAEKASR
+549 VTQTSEAEKASR

-567 AKEQLEASFLFDALK
+567 AQEQLEAGFLFDALK

-632 QIAMRMKSDAGSSI
+632 QIAMKMKTNAGSSI
-646 TEGYI
+646 TENYI
-651 DNIADKYDYI
+651 DNVADKYDYI
-661 RKQVASQSSD
+661 RKQVAGQSSED
-671 EIANLYVADLKA
+671 IANIYVSDLKA
-683 LMQAGG
+683 MMQAGG
-689 KTAYEMSQELRKK
+689 KTAYEMFDELKGR
-702 YAKDNSHNILTAS
+702 YGNVLTSSA
-715 GYRDLMRIKRATDEY
+715 YRDLMRIKQLSDDY
-730 KQNMAELDQK
+730 KQDMVELDQK
-740 FAFMNSPTPP
+740 FTFMPP
-750 SNSSTT
+750 PAPSESSGT
-756 GGSGDG
+756 GGSGG
-762 KEEEK
+762 GSGEEEK

-776 DLRAEAEKMP
+776 DLREEAEKMP

-797 RKLEVIDAE
+797 RKIEVIDAE
-806 IARLKALGNVKKS
+806 IARLKSLGNLKGTK
-819 TELQSKKDAKKR
+819 AKQD
-831 KEEEKQRKALE
+831 KEEAKQKKALE
-842 KELKNSDQTYAAI
+842 KALKDSDQTFAVV
-855 KNAEKAKYFNQE
+855 KNAEKAKYYNQE

-891 LMKEY
+891 LMKEH

-901 TEEEKLMNKRI
+901 AEEEKLMNKRI
-912 AFLKKYGKKITL
+912 AFLKKYGKKL
-924 SDYMGNVQ
+924 NFADYIGDVKV
-932 PEEEKEDP
+932 EDEKEDP
-940 ELDGLIE
+940 EVERLIE
-947 RTKRSYTYKQAALLD
+947 RTKKSYEYKQAALLD
-962 QYQKG
+962 QYEKG

-972 EYQEQERQLLE
+972 EYQEQERELQE
-983 EHLEQMLASRINFAN
+983 EHLETMLSKQINYAN
-998 QVSQI
+998 QVAQI

-1008 QLVSIL
+1008 QLVSKL
-1014 SQREELAIENKY
+1014 SQSEELAIENKY
-1026 AAQLKAAKGNAA
+1026 AAQLKAAKGNAK

-1062 FAITAAQIIASTSAA
+1062 FAITAAQIIATTSAA

-1088 AAIPLTALVGATGIA
+1088 AAIPLSVLVGATGVA
-1103 QLLLANEQ
+1103 QLALANKQ
-1111 RQQVKN
+1111 RQQIKN
-1117 LWTGGYTPSGPWDEP
+1117 LWTGGYTDQGPWDEP

-1170 KINETDIIRA
+1170 TINETDIIRA
-1180 LGGLPVTSPVMEPVH
+1180 LGGLPVTNTA
-1195 PDAPSDP
+1195 PDIVYQNSTAGTDP
-1202 DPYITEALFLLST
+1202 HIIETLMLLST
-1215 TIKDLKKQMQ
+1215 TVNDLKKQLQ

-1238 GTKSARDKYDKM
+1238 GTKTARDKYDKL

-1257 SKKS
+1257 TKKS

>member
-1 MQPIVQ
+1 MQPIQQ
-7 TATTELIVDGERA
+7 TATTELIIDGERA
-20 KQELTLIEEKIKTI
+20 KQELTLIEEKVKSV
-34 DKQIREARKTG
+34 DKQIREARKTS

-69 EAIEVNKILNN
+69 EAIEVNRILNN

-114 LNEQIHR
+114 LNDQIRR
-121 CKKELNQVNAEL
+121 CKKELSQVNAEL
-133 QVGESRWAKANN
+133 QVGESRWTKANN

-156 AIAVLTGI
+156 VIAVLTGI

-186 ALTGLDDNSIS
+186 ALTGLDDDSIA
-197 WLKKQAQKLS
+197 WLKGQAQKLS

-299 AAVESQ
+299 TAVESQ
-305 TKAIKA
+305 TKAIKT

-327 ATIETLG
+327 GTIETLG

-352 TLQTGADSTNP
+352 TLQTGSDTTNP
-363 KVVGLNQALSNL
+363 KVVGLTKALENL
-375 AKQQMTAADIK
+375 SKQQMTAADIK

-422 QAITKS
+422 QAVTKS

-441 LTELGIELIEQ
+441 LTELGIELIDQ

-475 SWINKNSFEI
+475 SWISKNSSEI
-485 GLCISAIGLY
+485 GLCAGAIAVY
-495 TVAVNRATLADKAK
+495 TIAVNSSVIADKAK
-509 VLWTEKDIT
+509 ALWTGKVIT
-518 AIRKLYLL
+518 SVRKLYLL
-526 LASNPWIA
+526 LASTPWVA
-534 IGTAIAA
+534 VGTAIAA
-541 VTVYLYKY
+541 ATIYLYKY
-549 VARISEAEKASR
+549 VTQTSEAEKASR

-567 AKEQLEASFLFDALK
+567 AQEQLEAGFLFDALK

-632 QIAMRMKSDAGSSI
+632 QIAMKMKTNAGSSI
-646 TEGYI
+646 TENYI
-651 DNIADKYDYI
+651 DNVADKYDYI
-661 RKQVASQSSD
+661 RKQVAGQSSED
-671 EIANLYVADLKA
+671 IANIYVSDLKA
-683 LMQAGG
+683 MMQAGG
-689 KTAYEMSQELRKK
+689 KTAYEMFDELKGR
-702 YAKDNSHNILTAS
+702 YGNVLTSSA
-715 GYRDLMRIKRATDEY
+715 YRDLMRIKRLSDDY
-730 KQNMAELDQK
+730 KQDMVELDQK
-740 FAFMNSPTPP
+740 FTFMTPP
-750 SNSSTT
+750 AHSESSGT
-756 GGSGDG
+756 GGSGG
-762 KEEEK
+762 GSGEEEK

-776 DLRAEAEKMP
+776 DLREEAEKMP

-797 RKLEVIDAE
+797 RKIEVIDAE
-806 IARLKALGNVKKS
+806 IARLKSLGNLKG
-819 TELQSKKDAKKR
+819 TQAKQD
-831 KEEEKQRKALE
+831 KEEAKQKKALE
-842 KELKNSDQTYAAI
+842 KALKDSDQTFAVV
-855 KNAEKAKYFNQE
+855 KNAEKAKYYNQE

-891 LMKEY
+891 LMKEH

-901 TEEEKLMNKRI
+901 AEEEKLMNKRI
-912 AFLKKYGKKITL
+912 AFLKKYGKKL
-924 SDYMGNVQ
+924 NFADYIGDVKV
-932 PEEEKEDP
+932 EDEKDDP
-940 ELDGLIE
+940 EVERLIE
-947 RTKRSYTYKQAALLD
+947 RTKKSYEYKQAALLD
-962 QYQKG
+962 QYEKG

-972 EYQEQERQLLE
+972 EYQEQERELQE
-983 EHLEQMLASRINFAN
+983 EHLETMLSKQINYAN
-998 QVSQI
+998 QVAQI

-1008 QLVSIL
+1008 QLVSKL
-1014 SQREELAIENKY
+1014 SQSEELAIENKY
-1026 AAQLKAAKGNAA
+1026 AAQLKAAKGNAK

-1062 FAITAAQIIASTSAA
+1062 FAITAAQIIATTSAA

-1088 AAIPLTALVGATGIA
+1088 AAIPLSVLVGATGVA
-1103 QLLLANEQ
+1103 QLALANKQ
-1111 RQQVKN
+1111 RQQIKN
-1117 LWTGGYTPSGPWDEP
+1117 LWTGGYTDQGPWDEP

-1170 KINETDIIRA
+1170 TINETDIIRA
-1180 LGGLPVTSPVMEPVH
+1180 LGGLSVTNPGTNPVYQNTPTE
-1195 PDAPSDP
+1195 P
-1202 DPYITEALFLLST
+1202 DPYITEALFLLSS

-1238 GTKSARDKYDKM
+1238 GTKTARDKFDKL

-1257 SKKS
+1257 TKKS

>member
-1 MQPIVQ
+1 MQPIQQ
-7 TATTELIVDGERA
+7 TATTELIIDGERA
-20 KQELTLIEEKIKTI
+20 KQELTLIEEKVKSV

-69 EAIEVNKILNN
+69 EAIEVNRILNN

-114 LNEQIHR
+114 LNDQIRR
-121 CKKELNQVNAEL
+121 CKKELSQVNAEL
-133 QVGESRWAKANN
+133 QVGESRWTKANN
-145 LIGKYAGMIGA
+145 LIGKYAGMIGTV
-156 AIAVLTGI
+156 IAVLTGI

-186 ALTGLDDNSIS
+186 ALTGLDDDSIA
-197 WLKKQAQKLS
+197 WLKGQAQKLS

-305 TKAIKA
+305 TKAIKT

-327 ATIETLG
+327 GTIETLG

-352 TLQTGADSTNP
+352 TLQTGSDTTNP
-363 KVVGLNQALSNL
+363 KVVGLTQALENL
-375 AKQQMTAADIK
+375 SKQQMTAADIK

-422 QAITKS
+422 QAVTKS

-441 LTELGIELIEQ
+441 LTELGIELIDQ

-475 SWINKNSFEI
+475 SWISKNSSEI
-485 GLCISAIGLY
+485 GLCAGAIAVY
-495 TVAVNRATLADKAK
+495 TIAVNSSVIADKAK
-509 VLWTEKDIT
+509 ALWTGKVIT
-518 AIRKLYLL
+518 SVRKLYLL
-526 LASNPWIA
+526 LASNPWVA
-534 IGTAIAA
+534 VGTAIAA
-541 VTVYLYKY
+541 ATIYLYKY
-549 VARISEAEKASR
+549 VTQTSEAEKASR

-567 AKEQLEASFLFDALK
+567 AQEQLEAGFLFDALK

-632 QIAMRMKSDAGSSI
+632 QIAMKMKTNAGSSI
-646 TEGYI
+646 TENYI
-651 DNIADKYDYI
+651 DNVADKYDYI
-661 RKQVASQSSD
+661 RKQVAGQSSED
-671 EIANLYVADLKA
+671 IANIYVSDLKA
-683 LMQAGG
+683 MMQAGG
-689 KTAYEMSQELRKK
+689 KTAYEMFDELKGR
-702 YAKDNSHNILTAS
+702 YGNVLTSSA
-715 GYRDLMRIKRATDEY
+715 YRDLMRIKRLSDDY
-730 KQNMAELDQK
+730 KQDMVELDQK
-740 FAFMNSPTPP
+740 FTFMTPP
-750 SNSSTT
+750 AHSESSGT
-756 GGSGDG
+756 GGSGG
-762 KEEEK
+762 GSGEEEK

-776 DLRAEAEKMP
+776 DLREEAEKMP

-797 RKLEVIDAE
+797 RKIEVIDAE
-806 IARLKALGNVKKS
+806 IARLKSLGNLKG
-819 TELQSKKDAKKR
+819 TQAKQD
-831 KEEEKQRKALE
+831 KEEAKQKKALE
-842 KELKNSDQTYAAI
+842 KALKDSDQTFAVV
-855 KNAEKAKYFNQE
+855 KNAEKAKYYNQE

-891 LMKEY
+891 LMKEH

-901 TEEEKLMNKRI
+901 AEEEKLMNKRI
-912 AFLKKYGKKITL
+912 AFLKKYGKKLNFT
-924 SDYMGNVQ
+924 DYIGDIKV
-932 PEEEKEDP
+932 EEEKEDP
-940 ELDGLIE
+940 EVERLIE
-947 RTKRSYTYKQAALLD
+947 RTKKSYEYKQAALLD
-962 QYQKG
+962 QYEKG

-972 EYQEQERQLLE
+972 EYQEQERELQE
-983 EHLEQMLASRINFAN
+983 EHLETMLSKQINYAN
-998 QVSQI
+998 QVAQI

-1008 QLVSIL
+1008 QLVSKL
-1014 SQREELAIENKY
+1014 SQSEELAIENKY
-1026 AAQLKAAKGNAA
+1026 AAQLKAAKGNAK

-1062 FAITAAQIIASTSAA
+1062 FAITAAQIIATTSAA

-1088 AAIPLTALVGATGIA
+1088 AAIPLSVLVGATGVA
-1103 QLLLANEQ
+1103 QLALANKQ
-1111 RQQVKN
+1111 RQQIKN
-1117 LWTGGYTPSGPWDEP
+1117 LWTGGYTDQGPWDEP

-1170 KINETDIIRA
+1170 TINETDIIRA
-1180 LGGLPVTSPVMEPVH
+1180 LGGLSVTNPGTNPVYQNTPTE
-1195 PDAPSDP
+1195 P
-1202 DPYITEALFLLST
+1202 DPYITEALFLLSS

-1238 GTKSARDKYDKM
+1238 GTKTARDKFDKL

-1257 SKKS
+1257 TKKS